1 MTTAKS
7 QIDEVVSADNQ
18 ARAYPSLGMPI
29 ELSRQGLAN
38 PGEVSLMHNLQPC
51 PLRV

>member
-29 ELSRQGLAN
+29 ELSRQGW
-38 PGEVSLMHNLQPC
+38 PIQVKFH
-51 PLRV
+51 